1 MPSRRTVGTT
11 CLAISLLLAK
21 LDAQSMS
28 KPAVFQANS
37 RLVLVPVTVT
47 DNYGKTILGLHAQ
60 DFNILDDQ
68 IPQKIL
74 SFGNEDLPCSIGV
87 VLDVSGSMRNA
98 LSIAK
103 DGAQNFVRSSNSNDE
118 FMLLTVSTQ
127 PEANSDFTTD
137 AADIGQRIGFSRP
150 GGMTALID
158 TVYSG
163 LSRMKQAQNPQRALL
178 VFSDGM
184 DNHSRYSKG
193 QLLRIALEA
202 DVQIYTIILDGLAD
216 SSSSG
221 VPFRPSMIAKPG
233 DRGPQLQ
240 GPELLQSLAD
250 KTGGLHFRARN
261 AAQARE
267 AIAKVSDALRS
278 QYVLGYQPAES
289 VTPGKSHRIH
299 VTTTVPKVYV
309 HARTGYYAP

>member
-1 MPSRRTVGTT
+1 MSSRRAFGSTF
-11 CLAISLLLAK
+11 LAVSLLLAK

-28 KPAVFQANS
+28 RPAVFQANS

-47 DNYGKTILGLHAQ
+47 DNYGKTILGLRAQ

-68 IPQKIL
+68 TPQRIL
-74 SFGNEDLPCSIGV
+74 SFSNEDQPCSIGV
-87 VLDVSGSMRNA
+87 VLDVSGSMRKA
-98 LSIAK
+98 LSIAQ
-103 DGAQNFVRSSNSNDE
+103 DGAQAFVRSSNQNDE

-137 AADIGQRIGFSRP
+137 AADIDRRVGFSRA

-163 LSRMKQAQNPQRALL
+163 LTKMKQARNPQRALL

-193 QLLRIALEA
+193 QLLRTALEA
-202 DVQIYTIILDGLAD
+202 DVQIYTIILEGLSD

-221 VPFRPSMIAKPG
+221 ALFRPSMIAKPG

-250 KTGGLHFRARN
+250 KTGGLHFHARN
-261 AAQARE
+261 SAQVRE
-267 AIAKVSDALRS
+267 AIAKVGDALRS
-278 QYVLGYQPAES
+278 QYIIGYQPAES
-289 VTPGKSHRIH
+289 LTSGKSHRIH

>member
-1 MPSRRTVGTT
+1 MPPRRVLGST
-11 CLAISLLLAK
+11 CIAISLLLARV
-21 LDAQSMS
+21 DGQSMS
-28 KPAVFQANS
+28 KPAMFQANS

-47 DNYGKTILGLHAQ
+47 DNYGRTILGLRAQ

-68 IPQKIL
+68 APQKIL
-74 SFGNEDLPCSIGV
+74 SFTAEDQPCSVGV
-87 VLDVSGSMRNA
+87 VLDVSGSMRNVLMA
-98 LSIAK
+98 AK
-103 DGAQNFVRSSNSNDE
+103 DGAQTFVRSSNPSDE

-127 PEANSDFTTD
+127 PEANSDFSSD
-137 AADIGQRIGFSRP
+137 AADIDRRIGFSRP

-158 TVYSG
+158 TVYLG
-163 LSRMKQAQNPQRALL
+163 LTKMKQARNPQRALL

-184 DNHSRYSKG
+184 DNHSRYSKS
-193 QLLRIALEA
+193 QLLRTALEA
-202 DVQIYTIILDGLAD
+202 DVQIYTIILDGLGD
-216 SSSSG
+216 SSPSG

-250 KTGGLHFRARN
+250 KTGGLHFHSRN
-261 AAQARE
+261 ATQARE
-267 AIAKVSDALRS
+267 AIAKISDALRS
-278 QYVLGYQPAES
+278 QYILGYQPVES
-289 VTPGKSHRIH
+289 ATPGKSHRIH